1 MAGND
6 ASSSSPAS
14 DESDALQNPLS
25 PHASG
30 ALAPL
35 TRDTPFKRAFASF
48 RTLRHL
54 LNAILRPDSKRHKI
68 EKVLALEVKSSSLR
82 SIVYDIHCQLKSGD
96 VLIVELQKA
105 EMRNM
110 ILDRLIGYQ
119 AREYSEQWLPGGAT
133 AAEGGGYAL
142 KPVRVLA
149 LLDFKLSLKEEECGS
164 LVQHYHLQAD
174 RCVPARGVEERLRQ
188 LTDITIVQL
197 PLAPKADEL
206 ADADD
211 AGKWAHLLRYSQKYR
226 MESLPEPLTHG
237 RYKRAAESARF
248 DAMSVEERAELAAEE
263 RTLRE
268 WKSQDTQLRRA
279 VEDLAGEREQKELAE
294 AATAEE
300 RQRRKAE
307 RKRRRE
313 ADRQAVAE
321 REQREVAEAAAAA
334 AEAAA
339 EAEREQRQLAEA
351 AAAAAEAKVVQL
363 REQLVQAT
371 SGRKRPREVG

>member
-35 TRDTPFKRAFASF
+35 TRDTPFKRAFANF

-142 KPVRVLA
+142 MKPVRVLA

-174 RCVPARGVEERLRQ
+174 RCVPAKGVEERLRQ

-206 ADADD
+206 GDADD

-294 AATAEE
+294 AATTEE

-307 RKRRRE
+307 RKRRKE
-313 ADRQAVAE
+313 ADRQALAE
-321 REQREVAEAAAAA
+321 REQREVAEAAT
-334 AEAAA
+334 

-351 AAAAAEAKVVQL
+351 AAAAAEAQVVQL
-363 REQLVQAT
+363 REQLAQAT